1 MYTRVARMA
10 KSGFPLFCVVLSA
23 LALSQ
28 CSQPARLT
36 SIQVIPDNPFVTTI
50 TNTVQF
56 KALGTYQQNGSKF
69 IVTKDLTTQVTWAS
83 SSLSV
88 ATITPSGF
96 ATTTGAGLTTIT
108 ATLQAPLGTIVGTS
122 TLDCEGLAAVR
133 KLTSLR
139 IVPGGRA
146 VGYVGQFMQLTAIGI
161 YNTEPRVQ
169 DITTQVHWESSDARI
184 ATVDSSGL
192 ALGNDLGDAT
202 MTASV
207 KSQSGAVIGA
217 STRLAQQAA
226 ADNDSSRTL
235 TVFDAGL
242 GSGTI
247 VSDPPGISCSSAG
260 GCEARFPLGTTV
272 ALTAIP
278 ASGSTFGSWSSNCL
292 PNTAPTCS
300 VVVRNN
306 EPVGIIFH

>member
-1 MYTRVARMA
+1 MA
-10 KSGFPLFCVVLSA
+10 KSAFALSCVILSA

-36 SIQVIPDNPFVTTI
+36 SIQVIPDNPFVTNI
-50 TNTVQF
+50 TGTVQF
-56 KALGTYQQNGSKF
+56 KAIGSYQQNGSSL
-69 IVTKDLTTQVTWAS
+69 IITKDITSQVTWAS
-83 SSLSV
+83 SSSSV
-88 ATITPSGF
+88 AAISPSGF

-108 ATLQAPLGTIVGTS
+108 ATLQAPLGAIVGVS

-146 VGYVGQFMQLTAIGI
+146 TGYVGQFMQLMAIGI

-169 DITTQVHWESSDARI
+169 DITTQVHWDSSDARI
-184 ATVDSSGL
+184 ATVDAAGL
-192 ALGNDLGDAT
+192 ALGNDLGSAT
-202 MTASV
+202 ITASA
-207 KSQSGAVIGA
+207 KSQSGAVISA

-226 ADNDSSRTL
+226 PDNDSSRTL
-235 TVFDAGL
+235 AVVDAGL

-247 VSDPPGISCSSAG
+247 VSDPPGISCTSAG
-260 GCEARFPLGTTV
+260 GCEAKFPMGTTV
-272 ALTAIP
+272 ALTAVP
-278 ASGSTFGSWSSNCL
+278 SAGSTFSGWSSNCL

-300 VVVRNN
+300 IVIRNN
-306 EPVGIIFH
+306 EPVGVIFH

>member
-1 MYTRVARMA
+1 MA
-10 KSGFPLFCVVLSA
+10 KSGFPLFFVVLSA

-83 SSLSV
+83 SLLSV
-88 ATITPSGF
+88 ATINSSGF
-96 ATTTGAGLTTIT
+96 ATTTGAGLTAIT

-139 IVPGGRA
+139 IIPGGRA
-146 VGYVGQFMQLTAIGI
+146 VGYVGQFVQLMAIGM

-169 DITTQVHWESSDARI
+169 DITTQVHWDSSDARI
-184 ATVDSSGL
+184 ATVDAAGL
-192 ALGNDLGDAT
+192 ALGSDLGDAT
-202 MTASV
+202 ITASA
-207 KSQSGAVIGA
+207 KSQSGAIIGA
-217 STRLAQQAA
+217 TTRLTQQAA
-226 ADNDSSRTL
+226 PDNDSSRTL

-247 VSDPPGISCSSAG
+247 VSDPPGISCSPAG

-278 ASGSTFGSWSSNCL
+278 AAGSTFDNWSSNCL

-300 VVVRNN
+300 VGVRNN